1 MVKILLFVSLILL
14 IALGICILIIKN
26 QNKKI
31 KIYENELKHL
41 EKLLGAKNEIEKQK
55 EQIST
60 NDSVNNFN
68 ASIEFLQKYS
78 QLRD

>member
-14 IALGICILIIKN
+14 IALGICVLIIKR

-31 KIYENELKHL
+31 KIYKNDIKQL
-41 EKLLGAKNEIEKQK
+41 EKLLGVKNEIEKQK
-55 EQIST
+55 EQINT

>member
-1 MVKILLFVSLILL
+1 MVKILLFASLILL
-14 IALGICILIIKN
+14 IALGICILIIKS

-31 KIYENELKHL
+31 KIYKNDIKHL
-41 EKLLGAKNEIEKQK
+41 EKLLGVKNEIEKQK
-55 EQIST
+55 EQINT

-78 QLRD
+78 Q